1 MDTRRQLSGAGSPFQ
16 PCPLGTLLKSL
27 ALEGK
32 CSYPLSHLAG
42 PFSFFFDWHVIVLVI
57 YSLGF
62 PDIDRNRNCINSKI
76 KSILR
81 KHGKQKMV
89 EGRGESVLEGLSE
102 KSLPLCQATQCLKKN
117 KWKGEK

>member
-1 MDTRRQLSGAGSPFQ
+1 MSSGDSTQVVGSGRQMLLPTVPF
-16 PCPLGTLLKSL
+16 CRSI
-27 ALEGK
+27 
-32 CSYPLSHLAG
+32 
-42 PFSFFFDWHVIVLVI
+42 FFFDWHVIVLVI

-81 KHGKQKMV
+81 KHVKQKTV
-89 EGRGESVLEGLSE
+89 EGRGENVLEGLSE